1 MSRQRTANLV
11 KGFAWLSLAA
21 AAMPMFATLDGPSGA
36 ATRLTVG
43 LPWSPWLVYR
53 ESWLK
58 PETAQAPTLSFETSV
73 EPRSDSMAALVVGV
87 TLLLASRLLK
97 AYGLR
102 DGAKKNRGSAFPL
115 QTSAA
120 RR

>member
-21 AAMPMFATLDGPSGA
+21 AAMPTFATLDGPAGA

-43 LPWSPWLVYR
+43 LPWSPWLVYH
-53 ESWLK
+53 ESWVK
-58 PETAQAPTLSFETSV
+58 PETADAPALSYETTI
-73 EPRSDSMAALVVGV
+73 EPHSDSMAALVVGIA
-87 TLLLASRLLK
+87 LLLISRLLRLH
-97 AYGLR
+97 GLR
-102 DGAKKNRGSAFPL
+102 DRGPQIRGSAFPL
-115 QTSAA
+115 QPSAL